1 MDSETRYE
9 LSLKLGGLVNFEV
22 EYFPGMCFFQILG
35 GGGEGGEG
43 YPLGG
48 PVCPMGDLVLFDP

>member
-22 EYFPGMCFFQILG
+22 EYFPGMCLFQIL
-35 GGGEGGEG
+35 EGG

-48 PVCPMGDLVLFDP
+48 AVCPMGDLVLFDQ